1 MDARVETLKTDE
13 FRVQHRV
20 LANELREIEA
30 ALGLAR
36 AAAPSWR
43 GAGAVF
49 RRLLVLLEVD
59 VAAQADKEEHAIYMP
74 LRGAAGVLSPT
85 LAACY
90 REHHEIRTGTADLHR
105 ALLAA
110 YSGHDPVPGALFDR
124 SEALVALVREHM
136 AREDEVLFFAAE
148 HELPRATLV
157 VR

>member
-1 MDARVETLKTDE
+1 MNTRVETLQTDE
-13 FRVQHRV
+13 FRAQHRL

-36 AAAPSWR
+36 ASAPSWR

-90 REHHEIRTGTADLHR
+90 REHHDIRTGTSDLHR

-124 SEALVALVREHM
+124 AEALVALVRKHI
-136 AREDEVLFFAAE
+136 AREDDALFRAAE
-148 HELPRATLV
+148 ETLPRAALV